1 MALVCLASLA
11 LRRSR
16 QGRDGRGAFRAS
28 AREVL
33 RAWHWG
39 GSVSPGPR
47 QPADGNEDRD
57 LMFNSNSVGQRVDPK
72 TRSGLVV
79 VRKPD
84 GVGSCR
90 VCARRTLDVYY
101 AFYLSS
107 FANRIRKAPRGR
119 ILCGKSDFIETEG
132 PTTNFIALRSHQH
145 ERQSA
150 LSARSPT

>member
-1 MALVCLASLA
+1 MSRVACPAPKPAGTRRERRLSRFRQEGAARVALGRERVTGTTAT
-11 LRRSR
+11 RRWR
-16 QGRDGRGAFRAS
+16 
-28 AREVL
+28 
-33 RAWHWG
+33 W
-39 GSVSPGPR
+39 
-47 QPADGNEDRD
+47 EDRD

-72 TRSGLVV
+72 TWSGLVV

-150 LSARSPT
+150 LSARSPI